1 MKHSLL
7 VVTLFSF
14 SAFAA
19 EPIPEVVST
28 GEAPSTPV
36 KLSTPHP
43 ERFAISVT
51 AASLVSVSTSV
62 LGGVLALS
70 VPSYCTAQFG
80 APRPMCGVAGVAIAG
95 ATQLLISL
103 LLIPELFRISGDDP
117 AAVRAGWW
125 RWARWPA
132 AVLAASALMVLAGS
146 ASEAKNYGTGQGTII
161 TGLAG
166 AAVSGVSVDV
176 MGLIGAVKAA
186 KKGHR

>member
-1 MKHSLL
+1 M
-7 VVTLFSF
+7 LFSL

-28 GEAPSTPV
+28 GGAPSVPV
-36 KLSTPHP
+36 KLSAPHP
-43 ERFAISVT
+43 ERFALSVT

-70 VPSYCTAQFG
+70 IPSFCTEQFG

-103 LLIPELFRISGDDP
+103 FLIPELFRISGDDP

-125 RWARWPA
+125 RYARWPA
-132 AVLAASALMVLAGS
+132 AVLAASALMLLAGS
-146 ASEAKNYGTGQGTII
+146 ASEGKNYGSGQGTMVV
-161 TGLAG
+161 GLAG

-186 KKGHR
+186 KGHR